1 MLRRS
6 LKKSAAD
13 LRGFSRMSELDRG
26 ESVGICGSMSFDK
39 AHAFSRQL
47 ASWRPLMD
55 SKSVDKLIDDL
66 KERAKELNCLY
77 KVEEIMSEPNLALQE
92 VFRRIVEKLPA
103 GWQFADKC
111 QARITYGD
119 FEVQTMGFRESPWV
133 QHADILVQD
142 KVVGRI
148 SVCYTEE
155 RPPADE
161 GPFLKEE
168 RKLINTIADRLKHRI
183 LHTNLKTVFERQK
196 EESPEEWRIIL
207 DLLRRT
213 DPTLLTRISR
223 KMLNHLLWSGFKVAH
238 RILEQ
243 ISPVRENGDTD
254 IDQDDNRPLHV
265 TPSQDPLSLSDE
277 IFKLAGEHLRQQE
290 ILAFIQ
296 KWIQEDRSGF
306 LIKSLENPN
315 SSLAEIAGA
324 IERYRH
330 LIPQGV
336 ELSSPRERAFR
347 VSLIQRL
354 LSDDPQF
361 VQIAKQFISVND
373 FHDIL
378 EKTIYPAGSHGRLG
392 GKGAGLFVASQILKK
407 CAADSNF
414 LKNIRVPKTWHLT
427 SDGLLNFI
435 NYNDL
440 EEIAE
445 HKYKDIG
452 QVRQEYPSIVKVFKG
467 SSFPPEIIQGL
478 SIALD
483 DFREVPLIVR
493 SSSLLEDS
501 KGTSFAGKYK
511 SLFIANQGTK
521 QERILALMDAI
532 AEVYASMFGPDP
544 IGYRIERGLI
554 DFREEMGI
562 LIQEV
567 VGARVGRY
575 YLPAFAGVA
584 FSRNEFQWSR
594 RIRREDG
601 LLRMVPGLGTRAV
614 DRVMDDYPILVSPGQ
629 PSLRVNVS
637 VEEKVRYSPKRIDV
651 INLESG
657 LFETIEIDSLLQRYG
672 DEYPMIHK
680 LVSILQDDRLV
691 QPWGLGIE
699 TDKDPLIVTFEGLLT
714 GTSFIEQASAMLRT
728 LQSEF
733 HAPVDLEF
741 AHDGTD
747 LYLLQCRLQSYGTR
761 SQAAAIPR
769 DAAKDRIL
777 FSAKR
782 FVSNGTISGITH
794 IVYIDPQSYASLS
807 TRAELLAVGRAV
819 AALNQLLPKRQF
831 ILMGPGRWGSRG
843 DIRLGVN
850 VTYSDLNNTAM
861 LIEIA
866 QKQKDYVPELSF
878 GTHFFQDLVE
888 ANIRYLPLYPGDWG
902 TLFNKSFF
910 NNSRNWL
917 PDLLP
922 SFAYLAGTVRVID
935 VTDTVPGMVLQ
946 ILMNG
951 ELDEAMAL
959 LVEPSREPGE
969 TVADRIDTATPESR
983 TDIHWRWRLQCVERI
998 AELMDPARFG
1008 VKALYLFGST
1018 QNGTAGPQS
1027 DIDLLVHF
1035 DGTPIQ
1041 EKELLT
1047 WLDGWSL
1054 CLSYINYI
1062 KTGYRTDGLL
1072 GIHMV
1077 TDEDIKN
1084 RTSYAVKIR
1093 ATTDPALFIPLGKK
1107 GKD

>member
-1 MLRRS
+1 M
-6 LKKSAAD
+6 
-13 LRGFSRMSELDRG
+13 
-26 ESVGICGSMSFDK
+26 ESKPVE
-39 AHAFSRQL
+39 
-47 ASWRPLMD
+47 
-55 SKSVDKLIDDL
+55 KLIDDL

-77 KVEEIMSEPNLALQE
+77 EVEEIMSEPNLELE
-92 VFRRIVEKLPA
+92 TVFRRIVDKLPA
-103 GWQFADKC
+103 GWQYPDIC
-111 QARITYGD
+111 QAKITYGD
-119 FEVQTMGFRESPWV
+119 FEAQTKNYRESCWE

-142 KVVGRI
+142 EVVGRI
-148 SVCYTEE
+148 NVCYMEE
-155 RPPADE
+155 RPLADE

-196 EESPEEWRIIL
+196 LKGENNEGWVVIL

-223 KMLNHLLWSGFKVAH
+223 KMLNHLTWSGFKKAH
-238 RILEQ
+238 QILER
-243 ISPVRENGDTD
+243 IGPVIDNGDAEA
-254 IDQDDNRPLHV
+254 DQDENRPLRI
-265 TPSQDPLSLSDE
+265 TTSQDLLSLSED
-277 IFKLAGEHLRQQE
+277 IFKIAGEHLRQNE

-306 LIKSLENPN
+306 LIKALENPN
-315 SSLAEIAGA
+315 SSLVEIAGA

-354 LSDDPQF
+354 LSNDPQY
-361 VQIAKQFISVND
+361 VQVAKQFISVND
-373 FHDIL
+373 FHDL
-378 EKTIYPAGSHGRLG
+378 LDKTIYPAGSHGRLG
-392 GKGAGLFVASQILKK
+392 GKGAGLFIASQILKK
-407 CAADSNF
+407 HSADNDLLASI
-414 LKNIRVPKTWHLT
+414 KTPKTWRLT
-427 SDGLLNFI
+427 SDCLLNFI

-452 QVRQEYPSIVKVFKG
+452 QVRQEYPSIVQVFKG
-467 SSFPPEIIQGL
+467 SSFPPDIINSL

-511 SLFIANQGTK
+511 SLFIANQGSK
-521 QERILALMDAI
+521 HERMMALMDAI
-532 AEVYASMFGPDP
+532 AEVYASTFGPDP

-554 DFREEMGI
+554 DFHEEMGI

-567 VGARVGRY
+567 VGTRIGRY
-575 YLPAFAGVA
+575 YMPAFAGVA

-629 PSLRVNVS
+629 PSLRVNVTI
-637 VEEKVRYSPKRIDV
+637 EEKVRYSPKRIDA

-657 LFETIEIDSLLQRYG
+657 LFETIDISSLLQQYG
-672 DEYPMIHK
+672 DEYPMVHQ

-691 QPWGLGIE
+691 QPWGLGI
-699 TDKDPLIVTFEGLLT
+699 DKDKGPLIVTFEGLLT
-714 GTSFIEQASAMLRT
+714 NTRFIEHASTMLKA

-733 HAPVDLEF
+733 RAPIDIEF

-747 LYLLQCRLQSYGTR
+747 LYLLQCRLQSYGAKPLP
-761 SQAAAIPR
+761 AALPR
-769 DAAKDRIL
+769 DISRDRIL

-782 FVSNGTISGITH
+782 FVTNGTISGITH
-794 IVYIDPQSYASLS
+794 IVYIDPQKY
-807 TRAELLAVGRAV
+807 AELPSRSDLIAVGRAV

-843 DIRLGVN
+843 DIRLGVS
-850 VTYSDLNNTAM
+850 VSYSDINNTAM

-888 ANIRYLPLYPGDWG
+888 ASIRYLPLYPGDWG
-902 TLFNKSFF
+902 TLFDESFF
-910 NNSRNWL
+910 KNSRNWL

-922 SFAYLAGTVRVID
+922 GFAYLAGTVHVID
-935 VTDTVPGMVLQ
+935 VTNTVPGMVLQ

-951 ELDEAMAL
+951 ELDEAMAVL
-959 LVEPSREPGE
+959 AEPSLEPAE
-969 TVADRIDTATPESR
+969 AQPDRADVVAPESR
-983 TDIHWRWRLQCVERI
+983 TNVHWRWRLQSVERI
-998 AELMDPARFG
+998 AELLDPIRFG
-1008 VKALYLFGST
+1008 VKAMYLFGST
-1018 QNGTAGPQS
+1018 QNATAGPQS
-1027 DIDLLVHF
+1027 DIDLLIRF
-1035 DGTPIQ
+1035 DGTQDQ
-1041 EKELLT
+1041 EKDLLT
-1047 WLDGWSL
+1047 WLEGWSL
-1054 CLSYINYI
+1054 CLSHINYLR
-1062 KTGYRTDGLL
+1062 TGYKTDGLL
-1072 GIHMV
+1072 SVHLI

-1093 ATTDPALFIPLGKK
+1093 ETTDPALFIPLGRQSKS
-1107 GKD
+1107 

>member
-1 MLRRS
+1 M
-6 LKKSAAD
+6 
-13 LRGFSRMSELDRG
+13 
-26 ESVGICGSMSFDK
+26 ESKPVE
-39 AHAFSRQL
+39 
-47 ASWRPLMD
+47 
-55 SKSVDKLIDDL
+55 KLIDDL

-77 KVEEIMSEPNLALQE
+77 EVEEIMSEPNLALE
-92 VFRRIVEKLPA
+92 NVFRKIVDKLPA
-103 GWQFADKC
+103 GWQYPDIC
-111 QARITYGD
+111 QAKITYGD
-119 FEVQTMGFRESPWV
+119 FEVQTEHYRESCWE

-142 KVVGRI
+142 EVVGRI

-155 RPPADE
+155 RPLADE

-183 LHTNLKTVFERQK
+183 LHTNLKTVFERQRLK
-196 EESPEEWRIIL
+196 GENHEGWVVIL

-223 KMLNHLLWSGFKVAH
+223 KMLNHLTWSGFKKAH
-238 RILEQ
+238 QILER
-243 ISPVRENGDTD
+243 IGPVIESGDAEA
-254 IDQDDNRPLHV
+254 DQDENRPLRV
-265 TPSQDPLSLSDE
+265 TNSQDLLSLSED
-277 IFKLAGEHLRQQE
+277 IFKIAGEHLRQNE

-306 LIKSLENPN
+306 LIKALENPN
-315 SSLAEIAGA
+315 SSLVEIAGA

-354 LSDDPQF
+354 LSDDPQY
-361 VQIAKQFISVND
+361 VQVAKQFISVND
-373 FHDIL
+373 FHDL
-378 EKTIYPAGSHGRLG
+378 LDKTIYPAGSHGRLG
-392 GKGAGLFVASQILKK
+392 GKGAGLFIASQILKK
-407 CAADSNF
+407 RSTDNDLLASI
-414 LKNIRVPKTWHLT
+414 KTPKTWRLT
-427 SDGLLNFI
+427 SDGLLNFV

-452 QVRQEYPSIVKVFKG
+452 QVRQEYPSIVQVFKG
-467 SSFPPEIIQGL
+467 SSFPPEIINGL

-521 QERILALMDAI
+521 HERMIALMDAI
-532 AEVYASMFGPDP
+532 AEVYASTFGPDP
-544 IGYRIERGLI
+544 IGYRIQRGLI
-554 DFREEMGI
+554 DFHEEMGI

-567 VGARVGRY
+567 VGTRIGRY
-575 YLPAFAGVA
+575 YMPAFAGVA

-629 PSLRVNVS
+629 PSLRVNVT

-651 INLESG
+651 INLASG
-657 LFETIEIDSLLQRYG
+657 LFETIEISSLLQQYG
-672 DEYPMIHK
+672 EEYPMIHQ
-680 LVSILQDDRLV
+680 LVSILQDDRLI
-691 QPWGLGIE
+691 QPWGLGI
-699 TDKDPLIVTFEGLLT
+699 DKDKGPLIVTFEGLLT
-714 GTSFIEQASAMLRT
+714 NTRFIEQASAMLKA

-733 HAPVDLEF
+733 RAPIDIEF

-747 LYLLQCRLQSYGTR
+747 LYLLQCRLQSYGIKP
-761 SQAAAIPR
+761 QPAALPR
-769 DAAKDRIL
+769 DISKDRIL

-782 FVSNGTISGITH
+782 FVTNGTISGITH
-794 IVYIDPQSYASLS
+794 VVYIDPQKY
-807 TRAELLAVGRAV
+807 AELPNRADLVAVGRAV

-843 DIRLGVN
+843 DIRLGVS
-850 VTYSDLNNTAM
+850 VTYSDINNTAM

-888 ANIRYLPLYPGDWG
+888 ASIRYLPLYPGDWG
-902 TLFNKSFF
+902 TLFNESFF
-910 NNSRNWL
+910 KNSRNWL

-922 SFAYLAGTVRVID
+922 GFAYLAGTVHVID
-935 VTDTVPGMVLQ
+935 VTNTVPGMVLQ

-951 ELDEAMAL
+951 ELDEAMAVL
-959 LVEPSREPGE
+959 AEPSLEPAE
-969 TVADRIDTATPESR
+969 AQSDRAEVAAPESR
-983 TDIHWRWRLQCVERI
+983 ANVHWRWRLQSVERI
-998 AELMDPARFG
+998 AELMDPIRFG
-1008 VKALYLFGST
+1008 VKAMYLFGST
-1018 QNGTAGPQS
+1018 QNATAGPQS
-1027 DIDLLVHF
+1027 DIDLLIHF
-1035 DGTPIQ
+1035 RGTKDQ
-1041 EKELLT
+1041 EQDLLT
-1047 WLDGWSL
+1047 WLEGWSL
-1054 CLSYINYI
+1054 CLSHINYLR
-1062 KTGYRTDGLL
+1062 TGYKTDGLL
-1072 GIHMV
+1072 SVHII

-1084 RTSYAVKIR
+1084 RTSYAVKIGE
-1093 ATTDPALFIPLGKK
+1093 TTDPALFMPLGRQAKS
-1107 GKD
+1107 

>member
-1 MLRRS
+1 V
-6 LKKSAAD
+6 
-13 LRGFSRMSELDRG
+13 EN
-26 ESVGICGSMSFDK
+26 
-39 AHAFSRQL
+39 
-47 ASWRPLMD
+47 
-55 SKSVDKLIDDL
+55 KSVEKLIDDL

-77 KVEEIMSEPNLALQE
+77 EVEEIMSKPNLPLEE
-92 VFRRIVEKLPA
+92 VFRRIVDTLRA
-103 GWQFADKC
+103 GWQYADIC
-111 QARITYGD
+111 QAKISYGA
-119 FEVQTMGFRESPWV
+119 FETQTNGFRESPWI

-142 KVVGRI
+142 EVVGRI

-155 RPPADE
+155 RPDADE

-168 RKLINTIADRLKHRI
+168 QKLINTIADRLKHRI
-183 LHTNLKTVFERQK
+183 LHANLKTVFERQK
-196 EESPEEWRIIL
+196 LKGESPEEWRVIL
-207 DLLRRT
+207 DLLRQT

-223 KMLNHLLWSGFKVAH
+223 KMLNHLTWSGLKRAH
-238 RILEQ
+238 HILEQ
-243 ISPVRENGDTD
+243 IGPVLENGDAEA
-254 IDQDDNRPLHV
+254 DQSDNQPLHL
-265 TPSQDPLSLSDE
+265 TTSQDPLSLCED
-277 IFKLAGEHLRQQE
+277 IFKLAGEHLQQSE

-306 LIKSLENPN
+306 LIKSLESPN
-315 SSLAEIAGA
+315 SSLVEIAGA

-373 FHDIL
+373 FHDLL
-378 EKTIYPAGSHGRLG
+378 EKTIYPSGSHGRLG

-407 CAADSNF
+407 TSGDNEL
-414 LKNIRVPKTWHLT
+414 LKSIKTPKTWHLT

-452 QVRQEYPSIVKVFKG
+452 QVRQEYPSIVQVFKG
-467 SSFPPEIIQGL
+467 SLFPSEIIQGL

-521 QERILALMDAI
+521 QERIMALMDAI

-554 DFREEMGI
+554 DFREEMGVM
-562 LIQEV
+562 IQEV

-575 YLPAFAGVA
+575 YMPAFAGVA
-584 FSRNEFQWSR
+584 FSRNEFQWSH

-614 DRVMDDYPILVSPGQ
+614 DRVTDDYPILVSPGQ

-637 VEEKVRYSPKRIDV
+637 IEEKVRYSPKRIDV
-651 INLESG
+651 INLQSG
-657 LFETIEIDSLLQRYG
+657 LFETVEISSLLQQYG
-672 DEYPMIHK
+672 DEYPMIHR

-691 QPWGLGIE
+691 QPWKLDIVKG
-699 TDKDPLIVTFEGLLT
+699 KDPLIVTFEGLLT
-714 GTSFIEQASAMLRT
+714 STPFIEQACAMLKA

-733 HAPVDLEF
+733 RAPIDLEF
-741 AHDGTD
+741 AHDGAD
-747 LYLLQCRLQSYGTR
+747 LYLLQCRLQSHGTKPKP
-761 SQAAAIPR
+761 AALPR
-769 DAAKDRIL
+769 DISKDRIL

-782 FVSNGTISGITH
+782 FVTNGSIRGITY
-794 IVYIDPQSYASLS
+794 IVYIDPQKYVELPS
-807 TRAELLAVGRAV
+807 RADLLAVGRVV

-843 DIRLGVN
+843 DIKLGVS
-850 VTYSDLNNTAM
+850 VTYSDINNTAM

-902 TLFNKSFF
+902 TLFNETFF
-910 NNSRNWL
+910 NKSRNWL

-922 SFAYLAGTVRVID
+922 DFAYLSKTVRVID
-935 VTDTVPGMVLQ
+935 VANTAPGMVLQ

-951 ELDEAMAL
+951 ELDEAMAVL
-959 LVEPSREPGE
+959 QEPSREP
-969 TVADRIDTATPESR
+969 ADVQTDR
-983 TDIHWRWRLQCVERI
+983 TDTTRAESATNTHWRWRLQSVERI
-998 AELMDPARFG
+998 AEQMDPARFG
-1008 VKALYLFGST
+1008 VKALYLFGSV
-1018 QNGTAGPQS
+1018 QNATAGPQS
-1027 DIDLLVHF
+1027 DIDLLIYF
-1035 DGTPIQ
+1035 DGTPAQ
-1041 EKELLT
+1041 EKDLLT
-1047 WLDGWSL
+1047 WLEGWSL
-1054 CLSYINYI
+1054 CLSHINHI

-1072 GIHMV
+1072 SVHLI
-1077 TDEDIKN
+1077 TDQDIRN
-1084 RTSYAVKIR
+1084 RTSYAVKIG
-1093 ATTDPALFIPLGKK
+1093 AVMDPALFIPLGRQTKN
-1107 GKD
+1107 